1 MIRPSRRLA
10 ALAYGAILL
19 VALIFAVIR
28 LASGGAI
35 ATDVQDMLPAGGV
48 DPVVRSAILAA
59 GNATSSHIVLAIG
72 APDADQA
79 AKAADTIAAALKA
92 QGLLVEDRD
101 DGEATAR
108 WLFANR
114 HELLCEVG
122 ADRFDAAAGA
132 AVAAESEA
140 MLYAPGAPVSSDL
153 LRRDPFFLT
162 MRLGGCLAPKLGAPP
177 ENTVIVSGRLT
188 GSAFRT
194 DIQDKVIAT
203 IDAWQAT
210 VAGQGVTLARV
221 GAVFHAHEGART
233 AKHDMS
239 LIGGAS
245 MIGIVLLL
253 LVAFRRAAAIPYALM
268 VVAAGAI
275 GSLGASL
282 LLFGSIHVLTL
293 VFGFAFIGVTSDYA
307 LYYLATGPV
316 SRWTSPEGRIRL
328 IFRSVSICMA
338 TSMIGFACLGA
349 FRIIVFNQ
357 MAVFATVGLVSAWGC
372 AFLILPFV
380 ERIPTPAKAVRWGAL
395 WDDLSLRS
403 LALRPGRVAA
413 WMMLAGLAVL
423 AVLAAR
429 HFAIDDDVRT
439 FQTRNPDLVR
449 QERIV
454 HDQTGVDMSPN
465 FLLSWGKDAGEARLH
480 EAEILRKLPPGKTA
494 GIVALSRF
502 DPTPEM
508 RAANKTALRD
518 KLLTPHLA
526 DRGALLGLAP
536 GSLVAPAAS
545 AALPAW
551 LASLQGK
558 ARGRTFLIASLPST
572 AQNAVRVAT
581 IGATHA
587 RFVEPA
593 TVYTRAFADLRHTA
607 SWAVIAAVAM
617 LALMLLAIYRRP
629 AALAILL
636 APLLGACGGLLASLA
651 LDIPIS
657 FFSIMGL
664 FVIFGT
670 GMDYSILQWES
681 GRGGGTRQPNL
692 PVLITAASGI
702 LSLGTL
708 GLSSSYPVRAFGVVV
723 AIGLFIAY
731 YLAAMCVEWGQ
742 GKHEDRN

>member
-1 MIRPSRRLA
+1 MIRPSRRFA
-10 ALAYGAILL
+10 ALAYGAFLL
-19 VALIFAVIR
+19 VALIFAAIR

-48 DPVVRSAILAA
+48 NPVVRSAILAA
-59 GNATSSHIVLAIG
+59 GNATSSHIVLSIS
-72 APDADQA
+72 APDADRA
-79 AKAADTIAAALKA
+79 AKAADTIAAELKA
-92 QGLLVEDRD
+92 RKLLVEDRD

-114 HELLCEVG
+114 HQLLCEIG
-122 ADRFDAAAGA
+122 ADRFDAATGT
-132 AVAAESEA
+132 AVAGESEA

-162 MRLGGCLAPKLGAPP
+162 MRLGGCLAPKLSAPP

-194 DIQDKVIAT
+194 DVQDRVIAT
-203 IDAWQAT
+203 IDAWQAAAAT
-210 VAGQGVTLARV
+210 QGIKVAKV

-245 MIGIVLLL
+245 VVGIVLLL
-253 LVAFRRAAAIPYALM
+253 LIAFRRAVAIPYALM

-275 GSLGASL
+275 GSLCASL

-307 LYYLATGPV
+307 LYYLATGPA
-316 SRWTSPEGRIRL
+316 SCWAEPDSRIRS
-328 IFRSVSICMA
+328 IFRSVTICMA

-349 FRIIVFNQ
+349 FRITVFSQ
-357 MAVFATVGLVSAWGC
+357 MAVFATAGLVAAWGC

-380 ERIPTPAKAVRWGAL
+380 ERKPAPDKAARWSAL
-395 WDDLSLRS
+395 WDDLSRRS
-403 LALRPGRVAA
+403 LALRPGRVASI
-413 WMMLAGLAVL
+413 MVLVGFLGL

-429 HFAIDDDVRT
+429 HLAVDDDVRT

-449 QERIV
+449 QEKIV
-454 HDQTGVDMSPN
+454 HEQTGVDMSPN
-465 FLLSWGKDAGEARLH
+465 FLLSWGKDAGEARRH
-480 EAEILRKLPPGKTA
+480 EAEILRRLPPDKTA
-494 GIVALSRF
+494 GIIALSRF
-502 DPTPEM
+502 DPMPEM
-508 RAANKTALRD
+508 RAANAVALRD
-518 KLLTPHLA
+518 KLLAPYLA
-526 DRGALLGLAP
+526 DRAALLGLAP
-536 GSLVAPAAS
+536 DSFLVSATSAP
-545 AALPAW
+545 LPAW
-551 LASLQGK
+551 LAALQGE
-558 ARGRTFLIASLPST
+558 ASGQTFLIASLPSA
-572 AQNAVRVAT
+572 AQDAVRAAT
-581 IGATHA
+581 AGAAHA
-587 RFVEPA
+587 RVVEPA
-593 TVYTRAFADLRHTA
+593 AVYSQAFADLRHTA
-607 SWAVIAAVAM
+607 SWAVIAAVVV

-629 AALAILL
+629 AALTILL
-636 APLLGACGGLLASLA
+636 APVLGACGGLIVSLA

-657 FFSIMGL
+657 FFSIMAL

-681 GRGGGTRQPNL
+681 SRGGGTRQPNL

-731 YLAAMCVEWGQ
+731 YLAGNCVEWGQ
-742 GKHEDRN
+742 GKHDDKN